1 MTTTTTTTTDVET
14 AAATV
19 AELEVLHTEA
29 QQESTRAQAHAA
41 ALPGRLA
48 AGDQAVSVED
58 LVQAGPAAAVAQAK
72 AHAAGQKLAAAQAV
86 LEQARAVELV
96 AQLRAG
102 EPFMTHDQVG
112 KELDRISAYVLREL
126 GKLGGRIA
134 AHNSAFNAVAGS
146 LPRGANQVFT
156 VAGERLSVNHDYNG
170 KTLELD
176 GQQWWAMTTDGWGR
190 DVLQRVNM
198 AEAKARDAAAVPA
211 PLFFSGLEWD

>member
-1 MTTTTTTTTDVET
+1 MTTTTTTTDVET

-19 AELEVLHTEA
+19 AELEAQHAEA
-29 QQESTRAQAHAA
+29 QQESARAQAHAA
-41 ALPGRLA
+41 ALPTRLA

-72 AHAAGQKLAAAQAV
+72 AHAVGQKVAAARQV
-86 LEQARAVELV
+86 LEQAKAAELV
-96 AQLRAG
+96 AQLRTG
-102 EPFMTHDQVG
+102 DPFMTRDQVG
-112 KELDRISAYVLREL
+112 KELDRISAYVVREL

-134 AHNSAFNAVAGS
+134 VHNDAFHAVAGS
-146 LPRGANQVFT
+146 LPRGANHAFT
-156 VAGERLSVNHDYNG
+156 VDGDHLSVTHDYNG
-170 KTLELD
+170 KVLELD

-211 PLFFSGLEWD
+211 PMFFSGLEWD